1 MKRKLLALVVLV
13 AVGIAALAVTFGG
26 LGAAAATTNQY
37 LSSQA
42 TVGTVSDEV
51 AATGSLAAA
60 TTYGLVFG
68 AEPYLVTGSET
79 APQATRT
86 WPVTDVRVKPGDI
99 VKAGQ
104 VLATA
109 ATADAQRDLASAT
122 TDFRTASLNLV
133 TAKQGL
139 TDARDGGNADAER
152 QALIQY
158 YAAANQKSKASQAR
172 GDIQREI
179 KAATLRAP
187 IDGIV
192 SAVNVTKGFDA
203 PAGAAITIASPTL
216 TVTTDV
222 VESDLPAIQ
231 TGQVASVTVTAIGA
245 DLGGT
250 VTAISPTASTS
261 QSGVVSYPVTITIKD
276 APATARAGMSAD
288 VTIITASATNVL
300 VVPASAL
307 QGSTG
312 NYSVLVLA
320 ADGTTTSVPVEV
332 GLVTNSMAEIKSGIA
347 EGTNVVT
354 GTTADL
360 VGTTNNGRG
369 GFGGGV
375 AIPGGGP
382 TFRQIDGGGT
392 RRGAGN

>member
-1 MKRKLLALVVLV
+1 MKRKVFALLALVAV
-13 AVGIAALAVTFGG
+13 AIAALAVTFGG

-68 AEPYLVTGSET
+68 ADPYLVTGSET

-86 WPVTDVRVKPGDI
+86 WPVTDVRVKPGDT

-109 ATADAQRDLASAT
+109 ATADAQGDLASAT
-122 TDFRTASLNLV
+122 SDLRTANLNLV
-133 TAKQGL
+133 TAKQAL
-139 TDARDGGNADAER
+139 TGARDGGNADAER

-172 GDIQREI
+172 GDIQREV

-231 TGQVASVTVTAIGA
+231 TGQAASVTVTAIGA

-288 VTIITASATNVL
+288 VTITTASATNVL

-320 ADGTTTSVPVEV
+320 ADGTTTSVPVDV

-347 EGTNVVT
+347 EGANVVT
-354 GTTADL
+354 GTTAEL
-360 VGTTNNGRG
+360 VGTTSNGRG
-369 GFGGGV
+369 SFGGGV

-392 RRGAGN
+392 RRGTGN